1 MCTKITFRKSV
12 LTTILSAFACVVGFG
27 QTPWTTGGN
36 APSSNC
42 FIGTTNPTPLVLKT
56 DGTERLS
63 LSATGTVKIA
73 SLSSADTATVIV
85 MPDGSLGKATDPGTG
100 GGDCNLLIWD
110 GNGNAAGPDCFI
122 GTTNP
127 VAFRVY
133 SNGIERMRVTPAGN
147 VVVQGADAKAAFQ
160 VYDHMGVTFNRQDIG
175 LADVVRTIGFNMY
188 QNGATQ
194 HHYQLGTAAK
204 MEYQSAAG
212 ILQFSV
218 APSQIADATASFPAG
233 IQLNEQGAVGI
244 GSAPASG
251 TRLFVQGTAKV
262 AQATNPSNFV
272 ALSHDGTFGRLESV
286 GGTGTLALVSAN
298 GTTSIQQA
306 SNANNAITI
315 GHNGTNGFL
324 ETAGNQNSKLQI
336 NMQSAKTVQFG
347 GDILVANHIGVGTSN
362 FFEGNREYKLCVN
375 GHIRAKAAH
384 VYPAWAD
391 YVFQSDYKLMPLSEV
406 ATFIA
411 LNGRLPGVP
420 SAVEVAAD
428 GIDLGEMQAK
438 SLEKIEE
445 LTLYLLELKAENE
458 KIIATNQA
466 LQQDVDALKKAI
478 KQ

>member
-1 MCTKITFRKSV
+1 MCTKITFQKSTLMAV
-12 LTTILSAFACVVGFG
+12 LFVSLSVCAYG

-73 SLSSADTATVIV
+73 SLSSTDTASVIV

-110 GNGNAAGPDCFI
+110 GDGNAAGPDCFI

-127 VAFRVY
+127 IAFRVY

-160 VYDHMGVTFNRQDIG
+160 VYDHMGVTFNRQDLG
-175 LADVVRTIGFNMY
+175 VSDVVRTIGFNMY

-218 APSQIADATASFPAG
+218 APSQIADATVSFPAG

-244 GSAPASG
+244 GTTPASG
-251 TRLFVQGTAKV
+251 TRLFVLGTAKV
-262 AQATNPSNFV
+262 AQATNPANFIS
-272 ALSHDGTFGRLESV
+272 LSHNGTFGRVESV
-286 GGTGTLALVSAN
+286 GGSGTLALVSPS

-306 SNANNAITI
+306 SNANNAVTI

-324 ETAGNQNSKLQI
+324 ETAGNQNSTLQI
-336 NMQSAKTVQFG
+336 NVQSAKTVQFG
-347 GDILVANHIGVGTSN
+347 GDILVANHIGVGTAN

-391 YVFQSDYKLMPLSEV
+391 YVFESDYKLMPLSEV
-406 ATFIA
+406 AAFIA
-411 LNGRLPGVP
+411 ANGHLPGVP
-420 SAVEVAAD
+420 SAGEVAKE

-466 LQQDVDALKKAI
+466 LQQDVNALKKAI
-478 KQ
+478 K